1 MTMSLSK
8 KYDHKAVEAGRYKQW
23 KQAGYFKS
31 GDTKKPPYTIVIPP
45 PNVTGKLHLGHAWDN
60 TIQDII
66 IRQKRMQG
74 YDALYLPGMD
84 HAGIAT
90 QAKID
95 ARLKAQGKRRHEM
108 GREAFLEEAWNWKA
122 EYAGHI
128 REQWEALGIS
138 VDYDKERFT
147 LDEGLSEAVTEVFI
161 RLHEKGLI
169 YRKERI
175 INWDIEAKT
184 ALSNIEVEHKDV
196 EGALYYFKYYL
207 EDGTDY
213 ITIATT
219 RPETMFG
226 DTAVMIHPE
235 DVKRHH
241 FLGRKVLIPGT
252 KTAIPVIADDYVDRE
267 FGTGAV
273 KVTPAHDPND
283 FFVGERHGLSM
294 PLCMEEDGT
303 MNALAHQYEGMNR
316 FVCRKAVV
324 EDLRQVGLLEK
335 IEPFTHSVGHSERTG
350 VIVEPRLSMQWFVD
364 MTPLADK
371 ALQAS
376 TAKFVPARFEKIF
389 RRWMENIQDWCI
401 SRQLWWGHRI
411 PAYYKDGDVY
421 VGKNPPPGYV
431 QDEDVLDTWFSSALW
446 PFSTLGWP
454 KETAD
459 FKRYYPTQT
468 MVTGYDI
475 IFFWVARMIFSA
487 LEFTGETPFEHVLIH
502 GLIRDEQGRKMSKS
516 LGNGVDPMDI
526 KAEFGMDTL
535 RYFLS
540 TNSAPGMDLRFEI
553 DKVESSWNY
562 INKLWNIARFILTYI
577 DADTPAIKTLDA
589 NDFALKDRWV
599 LSRYTD
605 TLRTVNTYYDK
616 FEFGEAAKALYTFTW
631 EQFASWYIEVS
642 KPALYE
648 GGHPGRITQAIM
660 ACVLDGILK
669 MLHPFMP
676 FVTEAI
682 YEQLPQKETESIMIA
697 SWPMPHASWQDMD
710 AETAF
715 AHVQSVITRVRHVR
729 SVYHV
734 APSKPVAVY
743 LDANDSVAA
752 LLKSERALLEKFL
765 FASELHIEANAAP
778 DTAHITEVLPGVTLS
793 IPLGNLVDF
802 AEELTKQEAEYIRLS
817 KEISR
822 AEGMLSNPNFTNKAP
837 AEKVQQEQEKLARYR
852 EQREEV
858 TKRVEELKRHVQDT
872 L

>member
-1 MTMSLSK
+1 MSLSK
-8 KYDHKAVEAGRYKQW
+8 KYDHKTVEAGRYKQW
-23 KQAGYFKS
+23 REAGYFKS
-31 GDTKKPPYTIVIPP
+31 GDTRKPPYTIVIPP

-95 ARLKAQGKRRHEM
+95 AKLKEQGQSRHEM
-108 GREAFLEEAWNWKA
+108 GREAFLEEAWKWKV

-147 LDEGLSEAVTEVFI
+147 LDDGLSEAVTEVFI
-161 RLHEKGLI
+161 RLYEKGLI

-196 EGALYYFKYYL
+196 EGALYYFKYML
-207 EDGTDY
+207 EDGSDH

-219 RPETMFG
+219 RPETMYG

-235 DVKRHH
+235 DEKRQHL
-241 FLGRKVLIPGT
+241 LGKKVLIPGT
-252 KTAIPVIADDYVDRE
+252 NRAIPIIADDYVDRE

-283 FFVGERHGLSM
+283 FLVGERHHLPM

-303 MNALAHQYEGMNR
+303 MNALAHKYEGLNR
-316 FVCRKAVV
+316 FECRKAVV
-324 EDLRQVGLLEK
+324 EDLRKIGLLEK
-335 IEPFTHSVGHSERTG
+335 IEAFTHSVGHSERTG

-364 MTPLADK
+364 MAPLAKK
-371 ALQAS
+371 ALNDS
-376 TAKFVPARFEKIF
+376 TAQFVPPRFEKIF

-411 PAYYKDGDVY
+411 PAYYKGDDVY
-421 VGKNPPPGYV
+421 VGQNPPPGYV
-431 QDEDVLDTWFSSALW
+431 QDVDVLDTWFSSALW

-454 KETAD
+454 EETAD

-487 LEFTGETPFEHVLIH
+487 LEFTGQTPFEHVLIH

-526 KAEFGMDTL
+526 KAEYGIDTL

-562 INKLWNIARFILTYI
+562 INKLWNIARFILMYV
-577 DADTPAIKTLDA
+577 DMDTPKIDVF
-589 NDFALKDRWV
+589 NGDDFALKDRWIM
-599 LSRYTD
+599 SRYTE
-605 TLRTVNTYYDK
+605 TVQKVSTYYDK
-616 FEFGEAAKALYTFTW
+616 FEFGEAAKNLYTFTW
-631 EQFASWYIEVS
+631 ELFASWYIEVS
-642 KPALYE
+642 KSALYE
-648 GGHPGRITQAIM
+648 DGRAAQVTQAIM
-660 ACVLDGILK
+660 VEVLTGVLK
-669 MLHPFMP
+669 LLHPFMP

-682 YEQLPQKETESIMIA
+682 YEQLPQKETASIMIA
-697 SWPMPHASWQDMD
+697 SWPQADTRWRDEE
-710 AETAF
+710 AENVFERIQAI
-715 AHVQSVITRVRHVR
+715 ITRARHVR
-729 SVYHV
+729 SVYQV
-734 APSKPVAVY
+734 APNKPLPIY
-743 LDANDSVAA
+743 LDANESVVEQ
-752 LLKSERALLEKFL
+752 LVSERTLLEKFL
-765 FASELHIEANAAP
+765 FTSSLTIEKGAVPSEEHISE
-778 DTAHITEVLPGVTLS
+778 ILPSVTLS
-793 IPLGNLVDF
+793 IPLGDLVDLE
-802 AEELTKQEAEYIRLS
+802 EELAKQEAEMLRLD
-817 KEISR
+817 KEIRR
-822 AEGMLSNPNFTNKAP
+822 AQGMLDNPNFVNKAP
-837 AEKVQQEQEKLARYR
+837 AEKVRQEQDKLSRYR
-852 EQREEV
+852 QQRDDV
-858 TKRVEELKRHVQDT
+858 SKRIEELKRYVQDAR
-872 L
+872 